1 MRFNTLTMRQYTLLK
16 NMLQLW
22 YDIIVKTT
30 TSTLPQL
37 QCKCGPQFKSIITT
51 GMPIWDIDEFLK
63 HLGVTK
69 KRSNITRK
77 LTMILIWRCMLLI
90 KIYLFWMLF
99 TIMTSSWTKISK
111 HIFQFFFCL
120 EYKFRNMFSKIFV
133 QGQNRNIRRREKIDI
148 ETYGLTYV
156 GMLVCSCSISH
167 CFHTILILI
176 IHFRSDGCH
185 VKQRQNRRK
194 YNFKKSVSHML
205 AVALPVATSPS
216 LLFYHENHVLNNSHR
231 AIAHF
236 YEIIG

>member
-22 YDIIVKTT
+22 YDIIAKTT
-30 TSTLPQL
+30 TLTLPQL

-111 HIFQFFFCL
+111 HIFQFFFLPWIQISEHVFQNFCSRT
-120 EYKFRNMFSKIFV
+120 KSKY
-133 QGQNRNIRRREKIDI
+133 QEKRKNRHWDLWANICWDV
-148 ETYGLTYV
+148 GLQ
-156 GMLVCSCSISH
+156 L
-167 CFHTILILI
+167 
-176 IHFRSDGCH
+176 
-185 VKQRQNRRK
+185 
-194 YNFKKSVSHML
+194 
-205 AVALPVATSPS
+205 
-216 LLFYHENHVLNNSHR
+216 
-231 AIAHF
+231 
-236 YEIIG
+236 